1 MAKCRDC
8 KYLDLKRRT
17 CVGYVCTNKDRI
29 TRKGTLGYLKL
40 KNTPACKSG
49 FEPREVAENE

>member
-1 MAKCRDC
+1 MARCKDC
-8 KYLDLKRRT
+8 KWLDLTKKT
-17 CVGYVCTNKDRI
+17 KVGYVCTNKNRI
-29 TRKGTLGYLKL
+29 TRTRTLGHLQQ